1 MHKLYASSAD
11 LTTAGCGVHP
21 LGSLRLKSKTV
32 KGRKDHLDP
41 LTHVGTACGW
51 GARAGARAGGR
62 AGARADGLASA
73 MATGLRLN
81 GLGRV

>member
-62 AGARADGLASA
+62 AGARVGW
-73 MATGLRLN
+73 R
-81 GLGRV
+81 